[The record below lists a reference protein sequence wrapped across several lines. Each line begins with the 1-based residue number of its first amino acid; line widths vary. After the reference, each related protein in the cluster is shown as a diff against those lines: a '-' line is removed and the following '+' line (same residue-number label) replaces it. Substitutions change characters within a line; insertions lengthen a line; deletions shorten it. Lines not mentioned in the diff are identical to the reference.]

1 MFHPLAYL
9 VKLNIEMSMARLIKK
24 IALGSND
31 PRNASGFRSFNS
43 SNAHKSQQDTSSFK
57 TWATRQSSTLKSM
70 FGKDQ
75 VPSMQE
81 GVIQKTEEFTVH
93 STSRADVE
101 LQPKKYPGEKNVYI
115 SSVVL
120 PVERSNSAKDTKDG
134 KGSRMKHPMG
144 DEETLIK
151 PQLALL
157 PNRKSEDSSV
167 TPSMASDIR

>member
-1 MFHPLAYL
+1 
-9 VKLNIEMSMARLIKK
+9 
-24 IALGSND
+24 
-31 PRNASGFRSFNS
+31 
-43 SNAHKSQQDTSSFK
+43 
-57 TWATRQSSTLKSM
+57 
-70 FGKDQ
+70 
-75 VPSMQE
+75 
-81 GVIQKTEEFTVH
+81 
-93 STSRADVE
+93 VE
-101 LQPKKYPGEKNVYI
+101 LQPQKYPGEKNVYI

-120 PVERSNSAKDTKDG
+120 PEERSNSSKDTKDG